1 MTISTRTLCVLTSV
15 ALVAGCLSM
24 VPVAAQSGASR
35 PPAPPPVTPP
45 PPQPVPGAITTP
57 ADYIIGPEDVLVILF
72 WRDKEISTE
81 VTVRPD
87 GKVSMLLVNEL
98 QAAGLTPEEL
108 RLSIIKAATSQKL
121 FTEEPTV
128 SVGVKQINSRKVYIS
143 GAVGKPGPYALN
155 TQLDVLQLITI
166 AGGLNEYAKAE
177 EIQLIRIENGAPK
190 SYRINYKDLE
200 KGKNLAK
207 NLMLLKPGDRII
219 VPE

>member
-1 MTISTRTLCVLTSV
+1 MMISTRTLRVLACV
-15 ALVAGCLSM
+15 ALVAGGLSIA
-24 VPVAAQSGASR
+24 PVAAQSNPSR
-35 PPAPPPVTPP
+35 PPAPSPVPP
-45 PPQPVPGAITTP
+45 PPQPLAGAITP
-57 ADYIIGPEDVLVILF
+57 PPDYVIGAEDVLVILF
-72 WRDKEISTE
+72 WRDKEISSE

-108 RLSIIKAATSQKL
+108 RLSIIKAATAQKL

-143 GAVGKPGPYALN
+143 GAVGKPGPYPLN

-166 AGGLNEYAKAE
+166 AGGLNEYAKKE
-177 EIQLIRIENGAPK
+177 EIQLIRTENGTTK
-190 SYRINYKDLE
+190 SYRINYKEVE

-207 NLMLLKPGDRII
+207 NLMQLKPGDRII